1 MEPSLALEVTI
12 YSFWQLMKAIEVHI
26 LDDNFVKDVSNEGIM
41 YQSSSI
47 DIVFQPPTLYSWH
60 NYKMT

>member
-1 MEPSLALEVTI
+1 
-12 YSFWQLMKAIEVHI
+12 MKAIEVQHI

-47 DIVFQPPTLYSWH
+47 DIVFQPPTLYS
-60 NYKMT
+60 